1 MRKTEIVV
9 GIGLTGLDVMIKNK
23 LFQTM
28 KNTFLIFIICGVLTS
43 CIQEKTIQPN
53 PNLRGIT
60 LANRFNDTLKNV
72 EGIDTFS
79 VSVRGVESLRI
90 SNVLPTFKEHY
101 MYVNGNVIDLNNCT
115 QYSISI
121 HQKRIPEFKLFLEK

>member
-1 MRKTEIVV
+1 
-9 GIGLTGLDVMIKNK
+9 
-23 LFQTM
+23 M
-28 KNTFLIFIICGVLTS
+28 KNTFFIFVVWGILTS
-43 CIQEKTIQPN
+43 CNQERTIEPS

-60 LANRFNDTLKNV
+60 LVNRFNDALKNI

-79 VSVRGVESLRI
+79 VSVKGAESLKL
-90 SNVLPTFKEHY
+90 SNVLPTFNEHY
-101 MYVNGNVIDLNNCT
+101 MYVNGNEIDLNNCT